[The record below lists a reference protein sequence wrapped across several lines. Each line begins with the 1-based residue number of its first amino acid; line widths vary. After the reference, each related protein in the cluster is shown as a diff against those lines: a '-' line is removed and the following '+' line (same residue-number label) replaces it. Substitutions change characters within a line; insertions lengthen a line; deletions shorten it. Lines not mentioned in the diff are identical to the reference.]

1 MYEFMAP
8 WGVLGPAVT
17 ALITYVVISN
27 LRWREEREKLDRPNK
42 IGEGNSSG
50 PETAR
55 IVV

>member
-1 MYEFMAP
+1 MYEFFAP

-27 LRWREEREKLDRPNK
+27 LRWREEREKLDPPST
-42 IGEGNSSG
+42 IGEGCSTPQNS
-50 PETAR
+50 AR

>member
-1 MYEFMAP
+1 MYEFFAP

-17 ALITYVVISN
+17 ALITYFVISN
-27 LRWREEREKLDRPNK
+27 LRWREEREKLDQPTA
-42 IGEGNSSG
+42 IGQGNSSA